1 MAHVAPIR
9 ISKSKTNTGKIVR
22 LTIPKVL
29 LEDAEFP
36 LNLSEQ
42 IYIRIVPY
50 GLLITHESKR
60 NSTWKT

>member
-9 ISKSKTNTGKIVR
+9 VSKSKTKTGKIVR
-22 LTIPKVL
+22 LTIPKIL

-36 LNLSEQ
+36 LDLSEQ

-60 NSTWKT
+60 NSSWKA